1 MGVNRILQLVAV
13 VAEEIPVGPVIP
25 AAVVEDSRLAH
36 GVGSASPSVDV
47 RRAPS
52 AESERKASRCAGRD
66 LPIKGRKYMLQF
78 VTEALIALRERQE
91 GQAMVEYAL
100 ILGLI
105 SVVAIGAL
113 TLIGADVNGIL
124 TAVEAALGAVPGA

>member
-1 MGVNRILQLVAV
+1 
-13 VAEEIPVGPVIP
+13 
-25 AAVVEDSRLAH
+25 
-36 GVGSASPSVDV
+36 
-47 RRAPS
+47 
-52 AESERKASRCAGRD
+52 
-66 LPIKGRKYMLQF
+66 MLQF
-78 VTEALIALRERQE
+78 ITEALIALRERQE

-113 TLIGADVNGIL
+113 TLIGTDVNGIL